1 MAEDRYEKVLLNW
14 IRQLS
19 DEMRK
24 GDRKIQRLKV
34 RSSDHPDWSDTNLK
48 VIETTVAMNKT
59 RQTKIDTIWSCLNHY
74 RSLIG
79 VNHA

>member
-14 IRQLS
+14 INQLK
-19 DEMRK
+19 EEIRK
-24 GDRKIQRLKV
+24 GGRKIDRLKV
-34 RSSDHPDWSDTNLK
+34 RSDHPDWRDTNLN

-59 RQTKIDTIWSCLNHY
+59 RQTKIDTIWACLVHY

-79 VNHA
+79 VNDA